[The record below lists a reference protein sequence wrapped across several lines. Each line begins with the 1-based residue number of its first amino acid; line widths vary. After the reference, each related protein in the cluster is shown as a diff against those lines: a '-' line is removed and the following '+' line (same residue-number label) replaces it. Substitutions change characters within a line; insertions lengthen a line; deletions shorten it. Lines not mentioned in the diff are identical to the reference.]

1 MTKKLHPKTWRAK
14 EHVNKLME
22 AWLKKNPLI
31 DQSTLINLAVVEYVT
46 RSQELKAVELKGM
59 KKINSDKADE
69 TLKKVMKDH
78 KNTMD
83 KLK

>member
-46 RSQELKAVELKGM
+46 RDQELKGVELKGM
-59 KKINSDKADE
+59 SKIPSRKADKI
-69 TLKKVMKDH
+69 LKQVLKDH
-78 KNTMD
+78 KKTMD